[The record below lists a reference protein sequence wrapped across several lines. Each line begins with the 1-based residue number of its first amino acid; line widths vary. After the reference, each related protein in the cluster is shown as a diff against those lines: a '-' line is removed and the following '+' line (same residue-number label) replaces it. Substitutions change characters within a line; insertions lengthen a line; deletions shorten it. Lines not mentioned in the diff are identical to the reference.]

1 MSGKIDN
8 LRVHGTAYD
17 RRVKLTETDRAE
29 IRERYAAGNVSAL
42 TSWRPSTV

>member
-8 LRVHGTAYD
+8 LRVQGTAYD

-29 IRERYAAGNVSAL
+29 IRARYAAGEI
-42 TSWRPSTV
+42 